1 MLAERRW
8 PQQPRGA
15 VHESPGP
22 FPNRD
27 VRGERARELMHPRG
41 GAIVNVSSVGAGL
54 VVGNYAAVGTS
65 KAAVEA
71 LSRYLAAEFAL
82 MESG

>member
-1 MLAERRW
+1 
-8 PQQPRGA
+8 
-15 VHESPGP
+15 
-22 FPNRD
+22 
-27 VRGERARELMHPRG
+27 MHPRG